1 MIRDLAAHDGPLPE
15 YDVCIV
21 GSGPAGTTVAA
32 ELADSG
38 LRVAVLESGTQ
49 RTSARGDRLRR
60 VDSVGITIKDYS
72 RERVLG
78 GASSTWAGLSSPLDP
93 IDFDERPWLG
103 APGWPITRAELDA
116 DYEAAAARY
125 RFPPRACFASDGF
138 LRLRA
143 KSPLQPAFEALDE
156 KIFLARTTP
165 QHFGREHRAVYE
177 GERVDLWL
185 DATVLRL
192 ESDAGSARI
201 AAAHVRASNGKATTI
216 RARAFV
222 LACGG
227 IENARLLLL
236 SRDRCER
243 GLGNEHDQVG
253 RWFMNHPKNYFGVL
267 RLAQPVE
274 AAPYWFGCVYEGFA
288 GYGGLRLTEAEQ
300 HRRRVLN
307 SYVRFEP
314 LFPWSDNR
322 GVEAFILL
330 VKRATFVLRSFM
342 RTKAGE
348 VIELRDYAET
358 GDDSSL
364 QNERKGFVGWLGVLG
379 LVVLNL
385 HRVAQYGFFRLVKAV
400 RPKIRRVRL
409 RNFMEMEPRAEH
421 RVTLSTESDEDG
433 KPLPRVEHA
442 PSALDRRSLIELHA
456 TLRAEFERTGIGRL
470 EGELE
475 RAEPWPIDQDAS
487 HHLGAT
493 RMGRDPATSVVDPN
507 LRVHG
512 VDNVYCAGGSVFP
525 TSGCANPTFTI
536 VALSIRLA
544 RHLRERL
551 VKKESR

>member
-1 MIRDLAAHDGPLPE
+1 MIRDLAAHEGPLPD

-32 ELADSG
+32 ELATSG
-38 LRVAVLESGTQ
+38 LRVAVLESGT
-49 RTSARGDRLRR
+49 TKTTARGDRLRR

-72 RERVLG
+72 RERVFG

-93 IDFDERPWLG
+93 IDFAERPWIG
-103 APGWPITRAELDA
+103 APGWPIGRSELDG

-125 RFPPRACFASDGF
+125 RFPPRACFTPQGF
-138 LRLRA
+138 ARLRV
-143 KSPLQPAFEALDE
+143 KSPLQPEFARLDE
-156 KIFLARTTP
+156 KVFLARTTP
-165 QHFGREHRAVYE
+165 QHFGREHRAVF
-177 GERVDLWL
+177 EREAVDLWL

-192 ESDAGSARI
+192 DGGASAPRI
-201 AAAHVRASNGKATTI
+201 DSVTIRASNGRTASV

-227 IENARLLLL
+227 IENARLLLA
-236 SRDRCER
+236 SRDHCPQ
-243 GLGNEHDQVG
+243 GLGNERDQVG
-253 RWFMNHPKNYFGVL
+253 RGFMNHPKNYFGVL
-267 RLAQPVE
+267 RLAKPVE
-274 AAPYWFGCVYEGFA
+274 AAPYWFGCVFEGFA
-288 GYGGLRLTEAEQ
+288 GYAGLRLREDEQ
-300 HRRRVLN
+300 RRLRVLN

-330 VKRATFVLRSFM
+330 VKRATFVLRSFLS
-342 RTKAGE
+342 TKGDE

-358 GDDSSL
+358 GDDSAL
-364 QNERKGFVGWLGVLG
+364 QNERKGLLGWLTVLG
-379 LVVLNL
+379 LVFANL
-385 HRVAQYGFFRLVKAV
+385 HRVLQYVFFRLVKSV

-409 RNFMEMEPRAEH
+409 RNFMEMEPRAEQ
-421 RVTLSTESDEDG
+421 RVTLCADSDEDG
-433 KPLPRVEHA
+433 KPLPRVQHA
-442 PSALDRRSLIELHA
+442 PSELDRRSLIALHA
-456 TLRAEFERTGIGRL
+456 ALREEFQRSGLGTL

-475 RAEPWPIDQDAS
+475 SATPWPIDQDAS

-493 RMGRDPATSVVDPN
+493 RMGRDPATSVVDTD

-551 VKKESR
+551 TVKESR